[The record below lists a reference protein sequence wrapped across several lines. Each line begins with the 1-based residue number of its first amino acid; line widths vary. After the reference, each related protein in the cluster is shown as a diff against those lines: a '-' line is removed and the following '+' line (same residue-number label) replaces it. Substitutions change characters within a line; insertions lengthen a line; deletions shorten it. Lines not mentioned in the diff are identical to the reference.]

1 MKISEMRNLGAASAR
16 NLAKAG
22 IDTPAQLQK
31 MGVVNAYLALK
42 FFVGSHV
49 TLNFLWGIEGALT
62 NKDWRDIPPERKEE
76 LKIAV
81 SHYKEHYKECDYKS

>member
-1 MKISEMRNLGAASAR
+1 MKIFEMRNLGTASAK

-22 IDTPAQLQK
+22 IDTPAQLHK
-31 MGVVNAYLALK
+31 MGAVDTYLALK

-62 NKDWRDIPPERKEE
+62 DKDWRDITPERKEE

-81 SHYKEHYKECDYKS
+81 GHNKESDN